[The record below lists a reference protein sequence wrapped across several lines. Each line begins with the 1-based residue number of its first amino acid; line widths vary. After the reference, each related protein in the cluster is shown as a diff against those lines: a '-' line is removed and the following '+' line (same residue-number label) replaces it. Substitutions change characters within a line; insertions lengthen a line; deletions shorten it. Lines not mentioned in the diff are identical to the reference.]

1 MISQQQLGVLHN
13 SSTLYIAAHPMNTD
27 KSDSVINDNLSCND
41 WINTSNNE
49 VMLSPVYLSINSII
63 QNLPIKSFW
72 NFMEWMDTI
81 PGPSSWLTAN
91 QGQGYLRGQKVLFVT
106 NSVQNCHRE
115 SRQELKDSLFNS
127 LNISKYEY
135 GYRTDSFKN
144 Q

>member
-91 QGQGYLRGQKVLFVT
+91 QG
-106 NSVQNCHRE
+106 
-115 SRQELKDSLFNS
+115 
-127 LNISKYEY
+127 
-135 GYRTDSFKN
+135 
-144 Q
+144 